1 MATLGPASIQEQA
14 IARLAA
20 TGMTNHQIA
29 RDLFLSIKT
38 IEHHL
43 GRIYTT
49 LGVTSP
55 AGLASQLV
63 T

>member
-1 MATLGPASIQEQA
+1 
-14 IARLAA
+14 
-20 TGMTNHQIA
+20 MTNHQIA